1 MEDTLDRRL
10 AVARFFFSLL
20 LTGLASA
27 CSLRLGTP
35 APGPATIAALTV
47 QAVLTHVA
55 GESTSTPGVA
65 ITPGAPTPTPVALP
79 SATLRAQP
87 TFFPTE
93 TETPIPCYRMQF
105 VADVTLPDNS
115 QVKPTDTVVKTWRL
129 KNVGACIWGPD
140 AQIVFVSGDR
150 MGGPQTQPI
159 GKAIPPGGESEFSV
173 TLVTPAQAGTY
184 IGYWMLR
191 SPDGIRFG
199 YGAQGDQAFWVQ
211 LVVVGTPTGTLSPT
225 PSLTATV
232 TPSATLTP
240 SPSATPSETPTP
252 SPTS

>member
-1 MEDTLDRRL
+1 MCTTVGRGFL
-10 AVARFFFSLL
+10 AIVMV
-20 LTGLASA
+20 GLASA

-35 APGPATIAALTV
+35 TPGAATVAALTV
-47 QAVLTHVA
+47 QAVLTRVA
-55 GESTSTPGVA
+55 RENTPTPGLA
-65 ITPGAPTPTPVALP
+65 ITPGLLTATPVTLP
-79 SATLRAQP
+79 SPTLRAQP

-93 TETPIPCYRMQF
+93 TDTPIPCYRMQF

-115 QVKPTDTVVKTWRL
+115 QVKPADTVVKTWRL

-150 MGGPQTQPI
+150 MGGPQNQAI
-159 GKAIPPGGESEFSV
+159 GKTIPPGGESEFSI
-173 TLVTPAQAGTY
+173 TLVTPAQAGTF

-199 YGAQGDQAFWVQ
+199 YGVQGDQAFWVQ

-225 PSLTATV
+225 PSQTATV
-232 TPSATLTP
+232 SPPATLTP
-240 SPSATPSETPTP
+240 TPSLTPTETPTP
-252 SPTS
+252 TPTL